1 MEEVNLNLEEDIMSI
16 TLNTVAFDYDS
27 QPTPNKCMYVSADNT
42 FSEKDLLSLGRT
54 TPKPTTTFRG
64 MARSEVKRTKTVDLD
79 DGSQADAI
87 ITVNVALPVGM
98 AQADADS
105 LRDDVG
111 DFLISAD
118 AGTLVWNHDINY

>member
-1 MEEVNLNLEEDIMSI
+1 
-16 TLNTVAFDYDS
+16 
-27 QPTPNKCMYVSADNT
+27 
-42 FSEKDLLSLGRT
+42 
-54 TPKPTTTFRG
+54 